1 MQTLSSL
8 HLKSNRNQALTQ
20 QKMSL
25 RLPKRLPTA
34 EVCYTRPVGTSST
47 LIGLV
52 WAGPVDTAMAEDVNE
67 FNLESLGT
75 VEATGTESRRK
86 LIGGAIYDEFHGKVG
101 DVIELK
107 PAPSSF

>member
-1 MQTLSSL
+1 MQTLSS
-8 HLKSNRNQALTQ
+8 HRLKSNRNQALTQ
-20 QKMSL
+20 QEMIR
-25 RLPKRLPTA
+25 RLPKFLPKA

-52 WAGPVDTAMAEDVNE
+52 WAGAINTAMVQDVNE
-67 FNLESLGT
+67 FDLERLGT

-86 LIGGAIYDEFHGKVG
+86 LIGWAIYDEFHGKVG